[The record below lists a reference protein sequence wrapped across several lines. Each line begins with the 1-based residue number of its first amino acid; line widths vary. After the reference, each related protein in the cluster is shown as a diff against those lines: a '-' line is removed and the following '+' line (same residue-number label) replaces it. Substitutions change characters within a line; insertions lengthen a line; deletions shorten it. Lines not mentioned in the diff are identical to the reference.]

1 MLSEKDP
8 ETQYRVG
15 YEEGAWA
22 LLRALEGR
30 LPSDAY
36 PADETRGFRTSARC
50 RRVAARVEVARG
62 RSPTKV
68 LPPALGYPVSN

>member
-1 MLSEKDP
+1 MLSRKDP

-30 LPSDAY
+30 LPANAAVAMGTWMDLDAW
-36 PADETRGFRTSARC
+36 RI
-50 RRVAARVEVARG
+50 AARTEVARG